1 MASPTELSH
10 ELRLLLTGNADL
22 RTKQEGAQ
30 IAQHTPPLLGMWFP
44 REFGSVLFS
53 VAEIRYFRKAVS
65 AEIVHKYRMLLA
77 PHT

>member
-22 RTKQEGAQ
+22 RTKEEGAQ

-44 REFGSVLFS
+44 REFCPALFP
-53 VAEIRYFRKAVS
+53 VAEFRYFRKAGS
-65 AEIVHKYRMLLA
+65 AEVVHKHRMLLA
-77 PHT
+77 PHA